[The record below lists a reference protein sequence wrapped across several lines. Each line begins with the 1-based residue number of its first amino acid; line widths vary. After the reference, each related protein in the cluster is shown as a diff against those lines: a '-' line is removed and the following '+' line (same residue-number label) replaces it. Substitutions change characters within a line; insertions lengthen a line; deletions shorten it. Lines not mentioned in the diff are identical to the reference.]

1 MGSLRGTRLLSA
13 IFGELA
19 GALSE
24 EEISTAELLEAAQ
37 KLIELSKNEYI
48 SKENKDA
55 VQYAGY
61 FSYDMMLAFEK
72 YQGRVFVNEF
82 RMWCDED
89 LDMRRRERLYDL
101 IHGSRLDYEIGTTY
115 E

>member
-19 GALSE
+19 GALRE
-24 EEISTAELLEAAQ
+24 EDISTADLLEAAQ

-48 SKENKDA
+48 SKEDKDA

-61 FSYDMMLAFEK
+61 FSYNLMLAFEK
-72 YQGRVFVNEF
+72 YQGRLLVNEF
-82 RMWCDED
+82 AMWRDED
-89 LDMRRRERLYDL
+89 LDVRKGEKLYDM
-101 IHGSRLDYEIGTTY
+101 IYGSRLDYEIGAVY

>member
-48 SKENKDA
+48 GKEDKDSA
-55 VQYAGY
+55 HYSGY
-61 FSYDMMLAFEK
+61 FSYNLMLAFEK
-72 YQGRVFVNEF
+72 YQGRVLVNEF
-82 RMWCDED
+82 RMWRDED
-89 LDMRRRERLYDL
+89 LDARRREKIYELVY
-101 IHGSRLDYEIGTTY
+101 GSHLDYEIGAAY